1 MKKMILQLVT
11 VATLFTLATPALA
24 KDTLDLTFKSTSSA
38 TKKNVDLAVKTNLPK
53 DTKIQTTVEGPKEFK
68 EKFNL
73 KVDKKGFVKQA
84 FKGKKYGTY
93 KITYATQVAKKQPSS
108 VQKKL
113 GKNGSNLTGKFV
125 YKGTGTY
132 AEKLTVQ
139 KGKKQVAVKQQSKNE
154 KLINEQK
161 VATATAKKKAKAEK
175 IAKEQL
181 EVAVKAVELAEATPT
196 RENYDKANTLVA
208 SLSQKNKGLS
218 DRLTTVNSAI
228 LASEKAEADR
238 LAAEKKAEEDRLAAE
253 KAEADRVANEQKEA
267 ARVAAEQAQLAEANR
282 IANEQAQAAQAAQT
296 PVGNTVYVTNTGHR
310 YHASPNCRGLNNA
323 NSTRSATLEE
333 AQNRGLTPCK
343 FCY

>member
-1 MKKMILQLVT
+1 MILQLVT
-11 VATLFTLATPALA
+11 IATLFTLATPALA

-93 KITYATQVAKKQPSS
+93 KITYATQVAKKQ
-108 VQKKL
+108 
-113 GKNGSNLTGKFV
+113 
-125 YKGTGTY
+125 
-132 AEKLTVQ
+132 
-139 KGKKQVAVKQQSKNE
+139 VAVKQQSKNE

-161 VATATAKKKAKAEK
+161 VATAAAKKKAKAEK

-181 EVAVKAVELAEATPT
+181 EAAVKAVELAEATPT

-253 KAEADRVANEQKEA
+253 KAEAERVANEQKEA